1 MAIVGLGMDL
11 AELDRIARLL
21 ERNQERFT
29 RMILTTTEQEALPS
43 NPQARTAYVA
53 ARFAAKEAA
62 VKALGTGFTRGVTP
76 KCVEVRNDEFGKP
89 HLHLTGPALELAT
102 ALGVRR
108 IHLTLTHSRHDAA
121 AVVILEQ

>member
-11 AELDRIARLL
+11 TELDRVARLL
-21 ERNQERFT
+21 ERNPDRFV
-29 RMILTTTEQEALPS
+29 RMILTPSEREALPR
-43 NPQARTAYVA
+43 NPDPRTAYVA

-62 VKALGTGFTRGVTP
+62 VKALGTGFASGITP
-76 KCVEVRNDEFGKP
+76 LCVEVRNDEFGKP
-89 HLHLTGPALELAT
+89 CMHLSGPAHERAT
-102 ALGVRR
+102 VLGVRH